1 MATTKPRTRRLYP
14 AELKARA
21 VGMVEEIV
29 AREGNRHGVLVRV
42 GGQLGVH
49 PELLR
54 TWVRQGRQASP
65 RPSAV
70 SVEQQQVARLESEV
84 RALRRVNEILKAA
97 CAVFASE
104 VEPRLPRGGAE
115 RESPPARRPTRCSR
129 RTWARRPGASR
140 AWTAARRGG
149 YT

>member
-1 MATTKPRTRRLYP
+1 METTKPRNRRLYP

-54 TWVRQGRQASP
+54 KWVRQGREESGP
-65 RPSAV
+65 RPTAPSA
-70 SVEQQQVARLESEV
+70 EQQQVTRLESEV

-97 CAVFASE
+97 CAVFAGE
-104 VEPRLPRGGAE
+104 VEPRLPR
-115 RESPPARRPTRCSR
+115 
-129 RTWARRPGASR
+129 
-140 AWTAARRGG
+140 
-149 YT
+149 